1 MNIEGIILTV
11 LGLIL
16 LLYGAYGAYRIIEKK
31 EKLDP
36 VIVVFPA
43 IIGMMIFAVGRMMI
57 SSS

>member
-1 MNIEGIILTV
+1 M